1 MSAARVVLWRH
12 GRTSYN
18 VAGRFQGQL
27 DVPLDAVGTAQAA
40 RAAAVLAQDLEGAG
54 PVRLVTSDLT
64 RAATTLAE
72 LVVLAPRASHVEED
86 LREVHGGAWQGLADT
101 EIAARWPQQWAAYRA
116 GEPDARAGGTGEDLA
131 TVGERVAAVVRRQA
145 AATPDGGTLVL
156 TSHGAAI
163 RTGLAVLLGAGT
175 RVGALLSSLGNAR
188 WATLRPAGPGWTLT
202 GYDLGP
208 RGPVPDQ
215 ERLDAQVMGT
225 AGAR

>member
-18 VAGRFQGQL
+18 AAGRFQGQL

-40 RAAAVLAQDLEGAG
+40 RSAAVLAEELRGQRA
-54 PVRLVTSDLT
+54 RLVTSDLT

-72 LVVLAPRASHVEED
+72 LVVLDPRASHVEED
-86 LREVHGGAWQGLADT
+86 LREIHGGSWQGLADA
-101 EIAARWPQQWAAYRA
+101 EIAQRWPREWAAYRS
-116 GEPDARAGGTGEDLA
+116 GDTTVRAGGTGEDLA
-131 TVGERVAAVVRRQA
+131 AVGERVAAVVRRQA
-145 AATPDGGTLVL
+145 QATPDGAVLVL
-156 TSHGAAI
+156 AGHGAAI
-163 RTGLAVLLGAGT
+163 RAGVAVLLGAGD

-188 WATLRPAGPGWTLT
+188 WATLRPAGQGWTLT

-208 RGPVPDQ
+208 RGAVPDQ
-215 ERLDAQVMGT
+215 DRLDAQAFGR